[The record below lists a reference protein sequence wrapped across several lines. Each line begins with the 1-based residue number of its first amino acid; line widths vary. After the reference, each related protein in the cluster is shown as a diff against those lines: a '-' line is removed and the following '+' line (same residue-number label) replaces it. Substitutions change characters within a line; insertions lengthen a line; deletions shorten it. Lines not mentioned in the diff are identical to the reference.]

1 MRAPVAM
8 RHSARFERHETEM
21 PQQRS
26 GVVNGSMDESAR
38 AFVHKLLCQLIEARQ
53 IVRTTL
59 PKGRPSIR

>member
-1 MRAPVAM
+1 M
-8 RHSARFERHETEM
+8 RHSARFERHETDI

-38 AFVHKLLCQLIEARQ
+38 AFVPKLLRQPIEARQ

-59 PKGRPSIR
+59 PKGRRSIR

>member
-1 MRAPVAM
+1 M
-8 RHSARFERHETEM
+8 RHSARFERLETDT

-38 AFVHKLLCQLIEARQ
+38 AFVRKLLRQLIEARQ

>member
-1 MRAPVAM
+1 M
-8 RHSARFERHETEM
+8 RHAARFERRETEM
-21 PQQRS
+21 PQPRT

-38 AFVHKLLCQLIEARQ
+38 AFVHKLLRHLIEARQ

>member
-1 MRAPVAM
+1 
-8 RHSARFERHETEM
+8 M

-38 AFVHKLLCQLIEARQ
+38 AFVPKLLRQLIETRQ

>member
-1 MRAPVAM
+1 M

-38 AFVHKLLCQLIEARQ
+38 PSFTSCSASLSRL
-53 IVRTTL
+53 VRL
-59 PKGRPSIR
+59 

>member
-1 MRAPVAM
+1 M
-8 RHSARFERHETEM
+8 RHSARFERRKTDM

-26 GVVNGSMDESAR
+26 GVVDGSMDESAR
-38 AFVHKLLCQLIEARQ
+38 AFVHKLLRQLIEARQ